1 MKRPLILL
9 AAALSLLALRP
20 EAARAAIRAT
30 DLEGRQVSLPA
41 PARRVLL
48 GFNYEDFLAIVGPG
62 AIDRVVALSRSPWRD
77 WRPKQYAA
85 YAAALPALETLTDV
99 GDVDSG
105 SFSIEAAI
113 AARPDLAILA
123 AWQARA
129 LGAGLQKLE
138 AAGVPVAVIDY
149 NAQTLERHVAST
161 LLIGRLMGT
170 EDRAGRLAGAYRAA
184 VEDTLA
190 RVAKAEAARPG
201 GERRRVYVELG
212 QKGPAEY
219 GNSYGRGMW
228 AGVIEMAGGLN
239 IAAGQIGNWGPLSP
253 EYVLAS
259 RPEVVLITGSE
270 WLKAP
275 NAVLMGFG
283 IDPALTRE
291 RLAGYQARPG
301 WAGLPAV
308 AAGEVHALYHGGAR
322 TLYDTVY
329 LRYLAKVLHPAA
341 FADVD
346 PQAELARFY
355 RENLPLAADGSFML
369 RLQP

>member
-9 AAALSLLALRP
+9 AAALSLLAARP
-20 EAARAAIRAT
+20 EAARAEIRAT
-30 DLEGRQVSLPA
+30 DLEGREVSLPA

-85 YAAALPALETLTDV
+85 YAAALPALEALTDV

-105 SFSIEAAI
+105 SFSVEAAV

-123 AWQARA
+123 AWQYRA
-129 LGAGLQKLE
+129 LGAGVQTLE

-161 LLIGRLMGT
+161 LLIGRLMGV
-170 EDRAGRLAGAYRAA
+170 EERAERLAGAYRSA

-190 RVAKAEAARPG
+190 RVAKAADQP
-201 GERRRVYVELG
+201 RRVYVELG

-228 AGVIEMAGGLN
+228 AGVIEMAGGHN

-275 NAVLMGFG
+275 NAVLMGFD
-283 IDPALTRE
+283 IDAALTRE

-308 AAGEVHALYHGGAR
+308 ATGEVHALYHGGTR
-322 TLYDTVY
+322 TLSDTVY
-329 LRYLAKVLHPAA
+329 LRYLAKLLHPAA

-346 PQAELARFY
+346 PQAELVRFY
-355 RENLPLAADGSFML
+355 RENLPVAADGSFML
-369 RLQP
+369 RLRP

>member
-1 MKRPLILL
+1 MRPSLLLL
-9 AAALSLLALRP
+9 AAALPLLAASP
-20 EAARAAIRAT
+20 AVAEIRAT
-30 DLEGRQVSLPA
+30 DLEGREVAIAA
-41 PARRVLL
+41 PAGRVLL
-48 GFNYEDFLAIVGPG
+48 GFNYEDFIAVVGPG
-62 AIDRVVALSRSPWRD
+62 ALDRVVALSRSPWRD
-77 WRPKQYAA
+77 WRPRQYAA
-85 YAAALPALETLTDV
+85 YAAALPALERLADV

-105 SFSIEAAI
+105 SFSVEAAV

-123 AWQARA
+123 AWQYRA
-129 LGAGLQKLE
+129 LGGGVAKLE
-138 AAGVPVAVIDY
+138 AAGVPVAVIDF

-161 LLIGRLMGT
+161 RLIGRLMGA
-170 EDRAGRLAGAYRAA
+170 EPRAERLAGEYRAA

-190 RVAKAEAARPG
+190 RVARAG
-201 GERRRVYVELG
+201 GAGTVRRRVYVELG

-228 AGVIEMAGGLN
+228 AGVIEMAGGHN

-283 IDPALTRE
+283 IDAAQTRE
-291 RLAGYQARPG
+291 RLAGYRERPG
-301 WAGLPAV
+301 WAALPAV

-322 TLYDTVY
+322 TLYDYVY

-346 PQAELARFY
+346 PQAELERFY
-355 RENLPLAADGSFML
+355 SDNLPVAANGTFML
-369 RLQP
+369 RLAAGE

>member
-9 AAALSLLALRP
+9 AAALTLLALRADP
-20 EAARAAIRAT
+20 ARAEIRVT
-30 DLEGRQVSLPA
+30 DLEGRTLAIPA

-85 YAAALPALETLTDV
+85 YAAALPAVETLVDV

-105 SFSIEAAI
+105 SFSIEAAV

-123 AWQARA
+123 AWQYRA
-129 LGAGLQKLE
+129 LGAGVAKLE

-170 EDRAGRLAGAYRAA
+170 EDRAERLAAAYRAA

-190 RVAKAEAARPG
+190 RVAGARDEP
-201 GERRRVYVELG
+201 RRVYVELG

-228 AGVIEMAGGLN
+228 AGVIEMAGGRN

-283 IDPALTRE
+283 IDAALTRE

-346 PQAELARFY
+346 PQAELKRFY